1 MKGNLL
7 SDIRD
12 TISALEEDGNLRNLP
27 SVRHCGRYV
36 EDGACMMLN
45 LSSNDYL
52 ALSSDETFNSRF
64 LHYLETCPQPFT
76 SSSSRLLTGNYEIYE
91 MVEQKLASLYGTEAA
106 LVAGCGYLLNAGILP
121 AVCRHDYVILADKLV
136 HASIIDGIRLSS
148 AETVR
153 FRHQDFAQ
161 LENLMC
167 KYSDRQKVIVTE
179 SIFSMDGDVT
189 DLRELVRLKNLYP
202 GTVLYVDEAH
212 AVGVRGETGLGV
224 AQEQGCIA
232 DIDFLCGTF
241 GKALASA
248 GAFVVC
254 TRQMKEYL
262 VNKMRTVIFS
272 TALPPVNMLR
282 TLFVLENLA
291 EMGRRRENLSLVS
304 ALLRDAVR
312 EMGLDCPSE
321 SHIVPLM
328 AGDSKRAVELA
339 RKMRDAGFYLLP
351 VRPPTVP
358 EGTSRLRVSLTADV
372 TADEIGR
379 LIETVKTLYRFCAVD
394 RNLSNL

>member
-1 MKGNLL
+1 ML
-7 SDIRD
+7 SDIRA
-12 TISALEEDGNLRNLP
+12 TLSGLEEGGNFRTLP
-27 SVRHCGRYV
+27 SIHHCGRYV
-36 EDGACMMLN
+36 EDGSGLMLN

-52 ALSSDETFNSRF
+52 ALSSDESFNSRF

-76 SSSSRLLTGNYEIYE
+76 SSSSRLLTGNYEIYG
-91 MVEQKLASLYGTEAA
+91 MVEQKLASLYGAEAA

-121 AVCRHDYVILADKLV
+121 AVCSHDYVILADKLV

-161 LENLMC
+161 LENLMT

-179 SIFSMDGDVT
+179 SVFSMDGDVT
-189 DLRELVRLKNLYP
+189 DLRELVRLKKLHP

-224 AQEQGCIA
+224 AQEQGCMS

-254 TRQMKEYL
+254 TRQMKDFL

-272 TALPPVNMLR
+272 TALPPVNMAR
-282 TLFVLENLA
+282 TLFVLENMA
-291 EMGRRRENLSLVS
+291 GMVRRRENLSRVS

-312 EMGLDCPSE
+312 EMGLDCPSD
-321 SHIVPLM
+321 SHIVPLQ
-328 AGDSKRAVELA
+328 AGESKRAVELA
-339 RKMRDAGFYLLP
+339 QKMREAGFYLLP

-358 EGTSRLRVSLTADV
+358 EGTSRLRVSLTADM

-379 LIETVKTLYRFCAVD
+379 LIETVRELWRQPE
-394 RNLSNL
+394 